1 MYLAVSTLMPSCSHE
16 EFRDNCMSSD
26 KFGLAL
32 HEGVHLAIVEDCSMP
47 PESLLFTKF
56 FNVASMS
63 VINPQARIMLGFA

>member
-1 MYLAVSTLMPSCSHE
+1 
-16 EFRDNCMSSD
+16 MSSD